1 MFSML
6 EARSEL
12 AQLRAALAASEQ
24 RAAAVEGRAATA
36 ETNLARVRA
45 VVSTSEAMIAGLK
58 LEIALLKRDKYGRSA
73 EHSAK
78 LLDQLELQLGELV
91 EDAAEDRMRAER
103 QTTTV
108 GAFERRKPVKKA
120 LPEHLPRERVVVEA
134 PSTCLCCGS
143 DRIVKMGE
151 DITETLEV
159 TPRQWKVIQTVRE
172 KYTCRVCE
180 KITQPPAP
188 FHPIPRGWAGPS
200 LLAMI
205 VFEKYGQHQPL
216 NRQAG
221 RYAREGVD
229 LSLSTLADQVGAV
242 AELLKPLNALIE
254 AHVFAA
260 ARLHGDDTTVPLL
273 ARGGT
278 KTARLWTYVRDDR
291 PLGGTAPPA
300 VVFRISRDRAGEHP
314 TEHLT
319 GWKGILQAD
328 AYAGY
333 NQLYAAARQPG
344 PVVATLCWAHARRKF
359 FELADVE
366 TNIRRGKSAKEI
378 SPIAVE
384 AVKRIDTLLEIER
397 MITGQTPEARLEM
410 RQRRSAPLVADL
422 ERSLRGERALLSKYA
437 KVAKAIDYMLSSD
450 HWPGFTRFLEDGRVC
465 LANNAAERSL
475 HGVAPGRKSWL
486 FVGSE
491 RGGQRAAAMYTLI
504 GTAKLNDIAPPPT
517 SSPASQIQP
526 SHARTNCSRG
536 TGNRQTSPKA
546 PSTPHSRAT
555 RRMLAP
561 QVAG

>member
-1 MFSML
+1 MSD
-6 EARSEL
+6 ARSEL
-12 AQLRAALAASEQ
+12 EELRAALAASEQ
-24 RAAAVEGRAATA
+24 RATAAEAD
-36 ETNLARVRA
+36 LARARA

-73 EHSAK
+73 ERSAK
-78 LLDQLELQLGELV
+78 LLDQMELQLGDLI
-91 EDAAEDRMRAER
+91 EDAAEDRVRAE
-103 QTTTV
+103 QKTTKV

-120 LPEHLPRERVVVEA
+120 FPEHLPRERVVVEA
-134 PSTCLCCGS
+134 PSTCSCCGS

-159 TPRQWKVIQTVRE
+159 IPRQWKVIQTVRE
-172 KYTCRVCE
+172 KFTCRACE

-216 NRQAG
+216 NRQAE

-278 KTARLWTYVRDDR
+278 KTARLWSYVRDDR
-291 PLGGTAPPA
+291 PFDGTAPPA
-300 VVFRISRDRAGEHP
+300 VVFRFSPDRAGEHP
-314 TEHLT
+314 TKHLA
-319 GWKGILQAD
+319 GWQGILQAD

-333 NQLYAAARQPG
+333 NQLYDAARQPG
-344 PVVATLCWAHARRKF
+344 PVTSALCWSHARRKF
-359 FELADVE
+359 FELADVQ
-366 TNIRRGKSAKEI
+366 TNIRKGKSPKEI

-384 AVKRIDTLLEIER
+384 AVKRIDALFEIER
-397 MITGQTPEARLEM
+397 MVNGQSPEARLAM
-410 RQRRSAPLVADL
+410 RQRQSAPLVAEL
-422 ERSLRGERALLSKYA
+422 EGWLRGERALLSKHA
-437 KVAKAIDYMLSSD
+437 KVAKAIDYLLAPK
-450 HWPGFTRFLEDGRVC
+450 HWPSFTRFLEDGRVC
-465 LANNAAERSL
+465 LSNNAAERSL
-475 HGVAPGRKSWL
+475 RGVALGRKSWL
-486 FVGSE
+486 FAGSE

-504 GTAKLNDIAPPPT
+504 GTAKLNDVDPQAWLADVIARISDTPVSRLHELLPWNWK
-517 SSPASQIQP
+517 PADKTES
-526 SHARTNCSRG
+526 AV
-536 TGNRQTSPKA
+536 KA
-546 PSTPHSRAT
+546 A
-555 RRMLAP
+555 
-561 QVAG
+561 

>member
-1 MFSML
+1 MITMSD
-6 EARSEL
+6 ACSEL
-12 AQLRAALAASEQ
+12 EELRAALAASEQ
-24 RAAAVEGRAATA
+24 RATAAEGRAATA
-36 ETNLARVRA
+36 EADLARARA

-73 EHSAK
+73 ERSAK
-78 LLDQLELQLGELV
+78 LLDQLELQLGELIA
-91 EDAAEDRMRAER
+91 DAAEDRVQAER
-103 QTTTV
+103 KTTTV

-120 LPEHLPRERVVVEA
+120 FPEHLPRERVVVEA
-134 PSTCLCCGS
+134 PSTCSCCGS

-159 TPRQWKVIQTVRE
+159 VPRQWKVIQTVRE
-172 KYTCRVCE
+172 KFTCRACE

-216 NRQAG
+216 NRQAE

-254 AHVFAA
+254 AHVFTA

-291 PLGGTAPPA
+291 PFDGTAPPA
-300 VVFRISRDRAGEHP
+300 VVFRFSRDRAGEHP
-314 TEHLT
+314 EKHLK
-319 GWKGILQAD
+319 GWQGILQAD

-333 NQLYAAARQPG
+333 NQLYEAARQPG
-344 PVVATLCWAHARRKF
+344 PVASALCWSHARRKF

-366 TNIRRGKSAKEI
+366 TNIRKSKSAKEI

-384 AVKRIDTLLEIER
+384 AVKRIDALFEIER
-397 MITGQTPEARLEM
+397 TVSGQSAKARLEM
-410 RQRRSAPLVADL
+410 RQRQSAPLVAEL
-422 ERSLRGERALLSKYA
+422 ERWLRGERALLSKHA
-437 KVAKAIDYMLSSD
+437 KVAKAIDYLLSSN

-465 LANNAAERSL
+465 LSNNAAERSL
-475 HGVAPGRKSWL
+475 RGVALGRKSWL
-486 FVGSE
+486 FAGSE

-504 GTAKLNDIAPPPT
+504 GTAKLNDIDPQAWLADVIARISDTPVSRLSELLPWNWK
-517 SSPASQIQP
+517 PAAKTES
-526 SHARTNCSRG
+526 AV
-536 TGNRQTSPKA
+536 KA
-546 PSTPHSRAT
+546 A
-555 RRMLAP
+555 
-561 QVAG
+561 

>member
-1 MFSML
+1 MS

-12 AQLRAALAASEQ
+12 ENLRTALAASEQ
-24 RAAAVEGRAATA
+24 RAAAA
-36 ETNLARVRA
+36 EAGLARAHA

-58 LEIALLKRDKYGRSA
+58 LEIAILKRDKYGRSA
-73 EHSAK
+73 ERSAK
-78 LLDQLELQLGELV
+78 LLDQLELQLVDLV
-91 EDAAEDRMRAER
+91 EDAAEDHVRAER
-103 QTTTV
+103 KTTKV

-120 LPEHLPRERVVVEA
+120 FPEHLPRERVVVEA
-134 PSTCLCCGS
+134 PSSCSCCGS

-159 TPRQWKVIQTVRE
+159 IPRQWKVIQTVRE
-172 KYTCRVCE
+172 KFTCRACE

-216 NRQAG
+216 NRQAE

-291 PLGGTAPPA
+291 PFDGTAPPG
-300 VVFRISRDRAGEHP
+300 VVLRFSRDRAGEHP
-314 TEHLT
+314 EKHLT
-319 GWKGILQAD
+319 GWQGILQAD

-333 NQLYAAARQPG
+333 NQLYDAARQPG
-344 PVVATLCWAHARRKF
+344 PVAAALCWSHARRKF
-359 FELADVE
+359 FELADVQ
-366 TNIRRGKSAKEI
+366 TNIRKGKSAKEI

-384 AVKRIDTLLEIER
+384 AVKRIDALFEIER
-397 MITGQTPEARLEM
+397 MVNGQSPEARLKM
-410 RQRRSAPLVADL
+410 RQRQSAPLVADL
-422 ERSLRGERALLSKYA
+422 ERWLRGERALLSKHA
-437 KVAKAIDYMLSSD
+437 KVAKAIDYFLAQK
-450 HWPGFTRFLEDGRVC
+450 HWPGFTRFLEDGRIC
-465 LANNAAERSL
+465 LTNNAAERSL
-475 HGVAPGRKSWL
+475 RGVALGRKSWL
-486 FVGSE
+486 FAGSE

-504 GTAKLNDIAPPPT
+504 GTAKLNDIDPQAWLADVIGRISDTPVSRLHELLPWYWK
-517 SSPASQIQP
+517 PAD
-526 SHARTNCSRG
+526 
-536 TGNRQTSPKA
+536 QTESAVKA
-546 PSTPHSRAT
+546 A
-555 RRMLAP
+555 
-561 QVAG
+561 

>member
-1 MFSML
+1 MS

-12 AQLRAALAASEQ
+12 ENLRTALAASEQ
-24 RAAAVEGRAATA
+24 RAAAA
-36 ETNLARVRA
+36 EADLARAHA

-58 LEIALLKRDKYGRSA
+58 LEIAILKRDKYGRSA
-73 EHSAK
+73 ERSAK
-78 LLDQLELQLGELV
+78 LLDQLELQLGDLV
-91 EDAAEDRMRAER
+91 EDAAEDHVRAER
-103 QTTTV
+103 KTTKV

-120 LPEHLPRERVVVEA
+120 FPEHLPRERVVVEA
-134 PSTCLCCGS
+134 PSSCSCCGS

-159 TPRQWKVIQTVRE
+159 IPRQWKVIQTVRE
-172 KYTCRVCE
+172 KFTCRACE

-216 NRQAG
+216 NRQAE

-254 AHVFAA
+254 AHVFTA

-291 PLGGTAPPA
+291 PFDGTAPPA
-300 VVFRISRDRAGEHP
+300 VVFRFSRDRAGEHP
-314 TEHLT
+314 TQHLT
-319 GWKGILQAD
+319 GWQGILQAD

-344 PVVATLCWAHARRKF
+344 PVAAALCWSHARRKF
-359 FELADVE
+359 FELADVQA
-366 TNIRRGKSAKEI
+366 NIRKGKSAKEI

-384 AVKRIDTLLEIER
+384 AVKRIDALFEIER
-397 MITGQTPEARLEM
+397 MVTGQTPEARLEM
-410 RQRRSAPLVADL
+410 RQRQSAPLVAGL
-422 ERSLRGERALLSKYA
+422 EQWLRGERALLSKHA
-437 KVAKAIDYMLSSD
+437 KVAKAIDYLLAPK
-450 HWPGFTRFLEDGRVC
+450 HWPGFTRFLEDGRIC
-465 LANNAAERSL
+465 LSNNAAERSL
-475 HGVAPGRKSWL
+475 RGVALGRKSWL
-486 FVGSE
+486 FAGSE

-504 GTAKLNDIAPPPT
+504 GTAKLNDIDPQAWLADVIGRISDTPVSRLHELLPWYWKPAGKT
-517 SSPASQIQP
+517 ESSV
-526 SHARTNCSRG
+526 
-536 TGNRQTSPKA
+536 KA
-546 PSTPHSRAT
+546 A
-555 RRMLAP
+555 
-561 QVAG
+561 